1 MEASKMKIAFVSDAV
16 YPYNKGG
23 KEKRIYEISTRL
35 AKRGHNVHV
44 YCMKWWKEKENNR
57 IENGVHL
64 HAISR
69 YYSLYSEKR
78 RSIKEAIMFA
88 FACFKLIREDFDII
102 DVDHMPYFVL
112 FSTKVICMLKRKK
125 LIASWNEVWDRKY
138 WNEYLG
144 GWGNVAYVIEKLS
157 VLMPDKIISIS
168 EHTTNK
174 LKNDLLS
181 RKNIFTVSIGVDF
194 EKIKKINAFPEK
206 SDVIFAGRL
215 LIHKNINILIKSIQ
229 LIKEKIPKI
238 KCLIIGD
245 GPEKKRL
252 ETLTQK
258 LNLEKNITFLGFL
271 ESHDNVYAL
280 MKSSKVFVLPSTR
293 EGFGIVVIEANACGI
308 PVITMDH
315 KDNASRDLIEE
326 GRNGFICQLDEEEI
340 TKRIIKI
347 LINNSN
353 REMQKVCMD
362 LAKKYD
368 WNKIVDE
375 IEGVYSK

>member
-1 MEASKMKIAFVSDAV
+1 MKIAFVSDAV

-112 FSTKVICMLKRKK
+112 FSTKVICILKRKK
-125 LIASWNEVWDRKY
+125 LIASWNEVWERKY

-194 EKIKKINAFPEK
+194 EKIKKVNAFPEK

-215 LIHKNINILIKSIQ
+215 LIHKNLNILIKSIQ

-340 TKRIIKI
+340 KKRIIKI
-347 LINNSN
+347 LINNSS
-353 REMQKVCMD
+353 REMQKKVCMD

>member
-1 MEASKMKIAFVSDAV
+1 MKMAFVSDAI

-35 AKRGHNVHV
+35 AKRAHNVHV
-44 YCMKWWKEKENNR
+44 YCMKWWKEKEIHK

-64 HAISR
+64 HAISK
-69 YYSLYSEKR
+69 YYALYSGKR

-112 FSTKVICMLKRKK
+112 FSTKVVCMLKRKK
-125 LIASWNEVWDRKY
+125 LIASWNEVWERKY

-144 GWGNVAYVIEKLS
+144 VWGNVAYIIEKLS

-194 EKIKKINAFPEK
+194 EKIKKIHASSEK

-215 LIHKNINILIKSIQ
+215 LSHKNVDVLIKSIQ
-229 LIKEKIPKI
+229 LIKGKIPKI

-245 GPEKKRL
+245 GPEKNDL
-252 ETLTQK
+252 EALVQK
-258 LNLEKNITFLGFL
+258 FNLEKNINFLGFL
-271 ESHDNVYAL
+271 ENHDDVYAI

-293 EGFGIVVIEANACGI
+293 EGFGIVAIEANACGI
-308 PVITMDH
+308 TVITVNH
-315 KDNASRDLIEE
+315 KDNAARDIIEE
-326 GRNGFICQLDEEEI
+326 GKNGFVCQLDEKEI
-340 TKRIIKI
+340 AKNIMKGIKNRSRMKLACTK
-347 LINNSN
+347 S
-353 REMQKVCMD
+353 
-362 LAKKYD
+362 AKLYD
-368 WNKIVDE
+368 WDNLMKKLE
-375 IEGVYSK
+375 EVYLI